1 MDGNLLQQLDNRLGN
16 IEELLSEKDKKY
28 KDKDDEAS
36 DEESDEELPDNC
48 VKICSQDKYDD
59 VLNNM
64 NNMNQNLYGE
74 GMINP
79 MMNPAMMNHT
89 MMNPAMMNHM
99 MMNPMMNP
107 ATMNPAMMNPA
118 MMNHMMM
125 NPMMMNPMMMNS
137 MMNPMMNPQLLYNNP
152 MLNQTQEHGKPL
164 GYNMFNT
171 TRSRQYRP
179 KKESKT
185 KKNKKV
191 IIEDVSEAKKDIPD
205 ETQRNRAEDDESKI
219 TKNPEL
225 EEMKKANEE
234 ANEED
239 TDREEDEE

>member
-1 MDGNLLQQLDNRLGN
+1 
-16 IEELLSEKDKKY
+16 
-28 KDKDDEAS
+28 
-36 DEESDEELPDNC
+36 
-48 VKICSQDKYDD
+48 
-59 VLNNM
+59 
-64 NNMNQNLYGE
+64 
-74 GMINP
+74 
-79 MMNPAMMNHT
+79 
-89 MMNPAMMNHM
+89 
-99 MMNPMMNP
+99 
-107 ATMNPAMMNPA
+107 
-118 MMNHMMM
+118 
-125 NPMMMNPMMMNS
+125 
-137 MMNPMMNPQLLYNNP
+137 MMNPQLLYNNP

-205 ETQRNRAEDDESKI
+205 ETQRNRAEDDKSKI